1 MIRLRMT
8 NTKPIIWLFGDEEA
22 NDLRDSLKAVD
33 GVDIDIRCY
42 AYTGA
47 TLESVM
53 DAQLLNAIGSGT
65 LPSAI
70 IVAAG
75 AYDALLIAMGGGD
88 TNDVRVQIAMRVQ
101 RLKTILRLSTLDSIP
116 LLVHSSLQSEPHC
129 TKLGIPL
136 GWAEQVSTLAC
147 DEPSGAT
154 AAPGTLETLLLGLGF
169 GKDVGHETS

>member
-1 MIRLRMT
+1 MMRLQMVT
-8 NTKPIIWLFGDEEA
+8 AKPIVWLFGDEAA
-22 NDLRDSLKAVD
+22 NDLRDSLKALD

-53 DAQLLNAIGSGT
+53 DAQLLMAIGSGT

-88 TNDVRVQIAMRVQ
+88 TDIAAAQYETRVK
-101 RLKTILRLSTLDSIP
+101 RLKTALRLRAMENIP
-116 LLVHSSLQSEPHC
+116 LLVHSSLGSETLC
-129 TKLGIPL
+129 TRLGIPL
-136 GWAEQVSTLAC
+136 DWAEQVRTREC
-147 DEPSGAT
+147 DEPAT
-154 AAPGTLETLLLGLGF
+154 TGILETLLIGLGF
-169 GKDVGHETS
+169 GKDVAHETS

>member
-1 MIRLRMT
+1 MMRLQMVT
-8 NTKPIIWLFGDEEA
+8 AKPIVWLFGDEAA
-22 NDLRDSLKAVD
+22 NDLRDSLKAFG

-53 DAQLLNAIGSGT
+53 DAQLLMAIGSGT

-88 TNDVRVQIAMRVQ
+88 TDIAAVQYETRVK
-101 RLKTILRLSTLDSIP
+101 RLKTALRLRAMENIP
-116 LLVHSSLQSEPHC
+116 LLVHSSLGSETLC
-129 TKLGIPL
+129 TRLGIPL
-136 GWAEQVSTLAC
+136 DWAEQVRTRECA
-147 DEPSGAT
+147 EPAT
-154 AAPGTLETLLLGLGF
+154 TGILETLLIGLGC
-169 GKDVGHETS
+169 GKDAAHETS

>member
-1 MIRLRMT
+1 MMRLQMVTAR
-8 NTKPIIWLFGDEEA
+8 PIVWLFGDEAA
-22 NDLRDSLKAVD
+22 NDLRDSLKALS

-53 DAQLLNAIGSGT
+53 DAQLLMAIGSGT

-88 TNDVRVQIAMRVQ
+88 TDIATAQFETRVK
-101 RLKTILRLSTLDSIP
+101 RLKTALRLRAMENIP
-116 LLVHSSLQSEPHC
+116 LLVHSSLGSETLC
-129 TKLGIPL
+129 TRLGIPL
-136 GWAEQVSTLAC
+136 DWAEQVRTHGCA
-147 DEPSGAT
+147 EPAAT
-154 AAPGTLETLLLGLGF
+154 GILETLLIGLGC
-169 GKDVGHETS
+169 GKDVAHETS

>member
-8 NTKPIIWLFGDEEA
+8 NTKPIIWLFGDETA
-22 NDLRDSLKAVD
+22 NDLRDDLKNLQDTEAEL
-33 GVDIDIRCY
+33 RCY

-53 DAQLLNAIGSGT
+53 DAQLLNAIGSRT
-65 LPSAI
+65 SPAAI
-70 IVAAG
+70 LVAVG

-88 TNDVRVQIAMRVQ
+88 ANDATAQLAMRVQ
-101 RLKTILRLSTLDSIP
+101 RLKTILRLRALDSIP

-136 GWAEQVSTLAC
+136 GWADQVSALAC
-147 DEPSGAT
+147 DGSAGTT
-154 AAPGTLETLLLGLGF
+154 AAPGTLETLLVGLGF
-169 GKDVGHETS
+169 GKDSGHESS

>member
-1 MIRLRMT
+1 MMRLQMVT
-8 NTKPIIWLFGDEEA
+8 AKPIIWLFGDEAA
-22 NDLRDSLKAVD
+22 NNLRDSLKALS

-53 DAQLLNAIGSGT
+53 DAQLLMAIGSGT

-75 AYDALLIAMGGGD
+75 AYDAFLIAMGGGNA
-88 TNDVRVQIAMRVQ
+88 NDAATQLAMRVQ
-101 RLKTILRLSTLDSIP
+101 RLKTILRLRTLDSIP

-136 GWAEQVSTLAC
+136 DWAEQVRTHEC
-147 DEPSGAT
+147 DGPAAT
-154 AAPGTLETLLLGLGF
+154 GILETLLIGLGC
-169 GKDVGHETS
+169 GKDAAHETS

>member
-8 NTKPIIWLFGDEEA
+8 NTKPIIWLFGDEAA
-22 NDLRDSLKAVD
+22 NDLRDSLKALS

-53 DAQLLNAIGSGT
+53 DAQLLMAIGSGT

-75 AYDALLIAMGGGD
+75 AYDAFLIAMGGGD
-88 TNDVRVQIAMRVQ
+88 TDTAASQFETRVK
-101 RLKTILRLSTLDSIP
+101 RLKTALRLRAMENIP
-116 LLVHSSLQSEPHC
+116 LLVHSSLGSETLC
-129 TKLGIPL
+129 TRLGIPL
-136 GWAEQVSTLAC
+136 DWAEQVRTHGCA
-147 DEPSGAT
+147 EPAAT
-154 AAPGTLETLLLGLGF
+154 GILETLLIGLGC
-169 GKDVGHETS
+169 GKDAAHETS

>member
-8 NTKPIIWLFGDEEA
+8 NTKPIIWLFGDEVA
-22 NDLRDSLKAVD
+22 NDLRDDLKNLQDTDTDV
-33 GVDIDIRCY
+33 RCY

-53 DAQLLNAIGSGT
+53 DAQLLNAIGSGAS
-65 LPSAI
+65 PAAI

-75 AYDALLIAMGGGD
+75 AYDALLIAMGGGGTQD
-88 TNDVRVQIAMRVQ
+88 ASAQIAMRVQ
-101 RLKTILRLSTLDSIP
+101 RLKTILRLRGLDSIP

-147 DEPSGAT
+147 DEPAGAT
-154 AAPGTLETLLLGLGF
+154 AAPGTLETLLIGLGF
-169 GKDVGHETS
+169 RKDSGHESS

>member
-1 MIRLRMT
+1 MMRLQMVTAR
-8 NTKPIIWLFGDEEA
+8 PIVWLFGDEAA
-22 NDLRDSLKAVD
+22 NDLRDSLKALS

-53 DAQLLNAIGSGT
+53 DAQLLMAIGSGT

-88 TNDVRVQIAMRVQ
+88 TDIAAAQFETRVK
-101 RLKTILRLSTLDSIP
+101 RLKTALRLRAMENIP
-116 LLVHSSLQSEPHC
+116 LLVHSSLGSETLC
-129 TKLGIPL
+129 TRLGIPL
-136 GWAEQVSTLAC
+136 DWAEQVRMREC
-147 DEPSGAT
+147 DEPAT
-154 AAPGTLETLLLGLGF
+154 TGILETLLIGLGC
-169 GKDVGHETS
+169 GKDAAHETS

>member
-1 MIRLRMT
+1 MMRLQMVT
-8 NTKPIIWLFGDEEA
+8 AKPIFWLFGDEAA
-22 NDLRDSLKAVD
+22 NDLRDSLKAAD

-65 LPSAI
+65 SPAAI

-75 AYDALLIAMGGGD
+75 AYDALLIAMGGGGTKD
-88 TNDVRVQIAMRVQ
+88 ASAQIAMRVQ
-101 RLKTILRLSTLDSIP
+101 RLKTILRLRGLDSIP

-147 DEPSGAT
+147 DEPAAAT
-154 AAPGTLETLLLGLGF
+154 AAPGTLESLLLGLGF
-169 GKDVGHETS
+169 GKDSGHESS

>member
-1 MIRLRMT
+1 MMRLQMVT
-8 NTKPIIWLFGDEEA
+8 AKPIVWLFGDEAA
-22 NDLRDSLKAVD
+22 NDLRDSLKAFG

-53 DAQLLNAIGSGT
+53 DAQLLMAIGSGT

-88 TNDVRVQIAMRVQ
+88 TNIAAAQYDTRVK
-101 RLKTILRLSTLDSIP
+101 RLKTALRLRAMENIP
-116 LLVHSSLQSEPHC
+116 LLVHSSLGSETLC
-129 TKLGIPL
+129 TRLGIPL
-136 GWAEQVSTLAC
+136 DWAEQVSTREC
-147 DEPSGAT
+147 DEPAT
-154 AAPGTLETLLLGLGF
+154 TGILETLLIGLGC
-169 GKDVGHETS
+169 GKDAAHETS

>member
-8 NTKPIIWLFGDEEA
+8 NTKPIVWLFGDEAA
-22 NDLRDSLKAVD
+22 NDLRDSLKALS

-53 DAQLLNAIGSGT
+53 DAQLLMAIGSGT

-75 AYDALLIAMGGGD
+75 AYDAFLIAMGGGD
-88 TNDVRVQIAMRVQ
+88 TDTAAAQFETRVK
-101 RLKTILRLSTLDSIP
+101 RLKTALRLRAMEHIP
-116 LLVHSSLQSEPHC
+116 LLVHSSLGSETLC
-129 TKLGIPL
+129 TRLGIPL
-136 GWAEQVSTLAC
+136 DWAEQVRTREC
-147 DEPSGAT
+147 DEPAT
-154 AAPGTLETLLLGLGF
+154 TGILETLLIGLGF
-169 GKDVGHETS
+169 GKDVAHETS